1 MGWRQKVSQER
12 LAPVVM
18 AGRTGKLPEGFFWT
32 DADNHDVPVNF
43 AFLQQLEAAMMQAM
57 VVHGFSIH
65 ERQRQMKSEVA
76 LLTDVNAIAEYP
88 VGWSERK

>member
-1 MGWRQKVSQER
+1 MEAKYRRSVLHPWLWLVEQESYLR
-12 LAPVVM
+12 D
-18 AGRTGKLPEGFFWT
+18 FFWT